1 VNATSAV
8 TWHRLVEIVDVEDQ
22 LARGT
27 QQVEVAKVCMPA
39 QLHL

>member
-1 VNATSAV
+1 MSAV
-8 TWHRLVEIVDVEDQ
+8 TWHRLVEVVDVEDQ
-22 LARGT
+22 LARGAP